1 MPDLSEAN
9 LRDVAAAAALLR
21 RVLSSLE
28 EHHSRINRE
37 EAEQK
42 AALIA
47 QRTQIEEPYE
57 ETYAKEN
64 PSVC

>member
-28 EHHSRINRE
+28 EHHSRYMRE
-37 EAEQK
+37 LRESKAEIV
-42 AALIA
+42 AARA
-47 QRTQIEEPYE
+47 QQIEEDYE
-57 ETYAKEN
+57 ETYA
-64 PSVC
+64 VHQG